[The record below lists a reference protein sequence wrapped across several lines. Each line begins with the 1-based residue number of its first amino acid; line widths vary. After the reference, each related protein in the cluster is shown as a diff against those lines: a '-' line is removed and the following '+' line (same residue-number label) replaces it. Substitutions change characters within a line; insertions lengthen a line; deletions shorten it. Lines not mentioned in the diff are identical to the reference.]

1 MIAGLDRIAKELRS
15 VRRVQQAQFAFI
27 DTLVKVILTCL
38 PEPGGE
44 VYTQAKSPRDGT
56 IRRILKER
64 RQGHGWR
71 FKGSAGR
78 IGSMAKIR
86 QRKRRRSHRRARGIP
101 SGMSLCASSRSQIRP
116 RRPRTAPQGDMP
128 WAVALKPYTATRAIQ
143 RRCRKKRAARSI
155 RRLDTGRSQGIHRL
169 PKAPLKIQCT
179 PGRHRYRGDA
189 PRLASVG

>member
-1 MIAGLDRIAKELRS
+1 MARMNRALDEAEQRMIAGLDRIAKELRS

-78 IGSMAKIR
+78 IGPWP
-86 QRKRRRSHRRARGIP
+86 RSGSV
-101 SGMSLCASSRSQIRP
+101 SGEG
-116 RRPRTAPQGDMP
+116 RTAGREES
-128 WAVALKPYTATRAIQ
+128 RA
-143 RRCRKKRAARSI
+143 
-155 RRLDTGRSQGIHRL
+155 G
-169 PKAPLKIQCT
+169 
-179 PGRHRYRGDA
+179 
-189 PRLASVG
+189 